1 MIVIVMGVAG
11 SGKTTVGQA
20 LAAAT
25 GWEFSDAD
33 LFHSAIALAKMARG
47 EPLTDAD
54 RTPWLQTMQSAIA
67 RWLQEDKNVILA
79 CSALKSTYRQILG
92 GDDPR
97 VKFIYLKGSYELIQQ
112 RLRDRV
118 GHFMKA
124 DLLPSQFDTLE
135 EPTATQAFYVDISQN
150 LEEIIDDITTF
161 LNV

>member
-1 MIVIVMGVAG
+1 MIVILMGVAG

-33 LFHSAIALAKMARG
+33 LFHSAAALEKMGRG
-47 EPLTDAD
+47 EPLTEAD
-54 RTPWLQTMQSAIA
+54 RTPWLETMQNAIA

-79 CSALKSTYRQILG
+79 CSALKSSYRQILG

-97 VKFIYLKGSYELIQQ
+97 VKFIYLKGSYDLIQQ

-135 EPTATQAFYVDISQN
+135 EPTATQAFYVDISQS
-150 LEEIIDDITTF
+150 LEAIIHDITNF

>member
-1 MIVIVMGVAG
+1 MIVILMGVAG

-20 LAAAT
+20 LAAVK

-33 LFHSAIALAKMARG
+33 LFHSAAALEKMSRG

-54 RTPWLQTMQSAIA
+54 RTPWLETMQNAIA

-92 GDDPR
+92 GDDSR
-97 VKFIYLKGSYELIQQ
+97 VKFIYLKGSYDLIQQ

-135 EPTATQAFYVDISQN
+135 EPNATQAFYVDISQN
-150 LEEIIDDITTF
+150 LEAIIHDITNF

>member
-33 LFHSAIALAKMARG
+33 LFHSATALEKMARG
-47 EPLTDAD
+47 ESLTDED
-54 RTPWLQTMQSAIA
+54 RTPWLETMQDAIA
-67 RWLQEDKNVILA
+67 LWLKENKNIILA
-79 CSALKSTYRQILG
+79 CSALKASYRQILG
-92 GDDPR
+92 GDDSR
-97 VKFIYLKGSYELIQQ
+97 VKFIYLRGSYELIQQ
-112 RLRDRV
+112 RLRDRI

-150 LEEIIDDITTF
+150 LEKIIDDITTF
-161 LNV
+161 INV